1 MDDKKHFPQVGI
13 VTAVD
18 ATNYRAKAYI
28 PLLDEETDFIRI
40 SSLYVGM
47 GWGLVSLPHIG
58 QEVVVSFMNGD
69 LNDGIITGF
78 NYSEESDKPPNS
90 AELLLL
96 HESGSYLRFC
106 NGGNVELHA
115 AGDLILTGAKICEN
129 C

>member
-1 MDDKKHFPQVGI
+1 MDDKKHFPQIGI
-13 VTAVD
+13 VTSVD
-18 ATNYRAKAYI
+18 STDYRAKVYI

-78 NYSEESDKPPNS
+78 NYSEESDKPPHS

-96 HESGSYLRFC
+96 HESGSYLRFG

-115 AGDLILTGAKICEN
+115 AGDLILTGVTIREN
-129 C
+129 

>member
-13 VTAVD
+13 VTSVD
-18 ATNYRAKAYI
+18 NKAYRAKVYI

-69 LNDGIITGF
+69 LNDGIIVGF
-78 NYSEESDKPPNS
+78 NYSEESDSPPNS
-90 AELLLL
+90 AELMLL
-96 HESGSYLRFC
+96 HESGSLLRFC
-106 NGGNVELHA
+106 NNGNVELHA
-115 AGDLILTGAKICEN
+115 QGDLVLTGARILEN